1 MLAYR
6 TSVHETTGETPFH
19 LMFGREV
26 RLPIDV
32 MYGTPTSHPPPSIS
46 QYAQTLRN
54 RLESAYSH
62 VRSRTKLMQRRQK
75 DAYDQNLEGSSYQVG
90 DLVWL
95 HCPASPRGRSRKF
108 HRPWQG
114 PFEVVK
120 LINDVVYRIRC
131 CSSPRRRLVV
141 HFNRLKPYAG
151 QPSPVLPP
159 ITTPAP
165 TQVCHRSHSPPAPVL
180 MPGDDENSG
189 PASDAVTEDT
199 RDDAIAGDTRDE
211 QDRATSG
218 TTEPPFQPR
227 RSTRLRQP
235 PDRYGDFVSH

>member
-32 MYGTPTSHPPPSIS
+32 MYGTPTGHPPPSIS

-62 VRSRTKLMQRRQK
+62 VRSRTKLMQRWQK
-75 DAYDQNLEGSSYQVG
+75 DAYYQVG

-165 TQVCHRSHSPPAPVL
+165 TQVCHRSHSPPPPVL